1 MNILP
6 SNGITDRMSYFT
18 GNLKS
23 LTTKN
28 DNYRKVITTT
38 TNMQLVV
45 MSLNKDEDIGAET
58 HPTTSQFIFVEL
70 GKVVAIIGGSEPI
83 NLEEGDHI
91 IIPPN
96 TMHNIINKSNEVA
109 KLYTIYTPPEHPSN
123 CVEPTKTNHAEC
135 LRMIGQH
142 GGDGSGGGGGGLHSI
157 VHYTQGKD
165 DYLKL

>member
-18 GNLKS
+18 GNLKT
-23 LTTKN
+23 LTTQN
-28 DNYRKVITTT
+28 DNYRKVLTTT

-45 MSLNKDEDIGAET
+45 MSLSAGEEIGAET

-70 GKVVAIIGGSEPI
+70 GEVVAIIGESEQI
-83 NLEEGDHI
+83 LGAGDYV

-96 TMHNIINKSNEVA
+96 TMHNIINQSDKVA
-109 KLYTIYTPPEHPSN
+109 KLYTIYTPPEHPSH
-123 CVEPTKTNHAEC
+123 CVEPIKTNHAEC
-135 LRMIGQH
+135 LRMIGH
-142 GGDGSGGGGGGLHSI
+142 HGGGGLQSRLQSS
-157 VHYTQGKD
+157 VHYKQGKD